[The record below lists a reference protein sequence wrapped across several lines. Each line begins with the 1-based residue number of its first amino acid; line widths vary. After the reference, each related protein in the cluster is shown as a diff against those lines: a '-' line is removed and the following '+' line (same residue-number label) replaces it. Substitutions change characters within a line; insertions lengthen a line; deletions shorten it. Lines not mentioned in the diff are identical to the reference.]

1 MKGAGDAN
9 GSVDLLRG
17 GGGGE
22 RGSLILPLCSVV
34 VVVLEG
40 NLGDARLR
48 PGRVRALLGRLDPAS
63 VAYVARS
70 AASR

>member
-1 MKGAGDAN
+1 MKRAGDAN
-9 GSVDLLRG
+9 GLVDLLRG

-22 RGSLILPLCSVV
+22 RGRITLPLSSVAF
-34 VVVLEG
+34 LEG

-48 PGRVRALLGRLDPAS
+48 PGRVRALLGGRGPAS